1 VKTRNKKHKK
11 TKISGARF
19 TPKGYKW
26 THALWNHI
34 FNVFFASL
42 FIIIMAPVFVFISIL
57 ILIVDGR
64 PIFYAGTRL
73 GKAKRP
79 FTMYKFR
86 TLKRGAEDIIGARIL
101 EVHHKQGTSY
111 GKFLRETRLDELPQ
125 LFNIIRRDMDLVGP
139 RPIRPALYE
148 SICKKIPSYDRHFD
162 VNAGLIGYAQ
172 LFTPHDTPKR
182 IRVLIDNTL
191 VKHKMEFIGSISV
204 LAFTGYIVISTTV
217 QKTIKIIRYRF
228 LDNYSEKRNYE
239 RRSLNQTQVMI
250 ANHDDNQPFKQIGW
264 VNDINEEAFLI
275 LIAEPLAE
283 PLPDH
288 FKLSRT
294 MMVRRQL
301 KTKTTRCHGTLY
313 RQWKTKTGEYAY
325 VFTYKPDSPLMAYQ
339 IQQYFLESS
348 FA

>member
-1 VKTRNKKHKK
+1 MKTRNRKQKKL
-11 TKISGARF
+11 KIHGARF
-19 TPKGYKW
+19 IPKGYKW
-26 THALWNHI
+26 THLLCNHI
-34 FNVFFASL
+34 FNILFASL
-42 FIIIMAPVFVFISIL
+42 FIIIMAPVFIFISIL

-101 EVHHKQGTSY
+101 EVHHKQATPY

-125 LFNIIRRDMDLVGP
+125 LFNIIFRDMDLVGP

-148 SICKKIPSYDRHFD
+148 AICKDIPSYDRHFD

-191 VKHKMEFIGSISV
+191 VKHKMEFIGSIGV
-204 LAFTGYIVISTTV
+204 LAFTGYIVIITTV
-217 QKTIKIIRYRF
+217 QRTIKVIKYRLF
-228 LDNYSEKRNYE
+228 DKYSEKRNYE
-239 RRSLNQTQVMI
+239 RRSLNKTQVLV
-250 ANHDDNQPFKQIGW
+250 ANDENNHSFKKIGW
-264 VNDINEEAFLI
+264 VADINEEAFLVMV
-275 LIAEPLAE
+275 AAPLPE

-294 MMVRRQL
+294 LTVRKQL
-301 KTKTTRCHGTLY
+301 KTKTTHCHGSLY
-313 RQWKTKTGEYAY
+313 REWRAKNGEYAY
-325 VFTYKPDSPLMAYQ
+325 VFSYKPDSPLMAYQ